1 MEEKKK
7 LNKGLLIVLIIVFF
21 PAAIIYAIVATRKTS
36 EGPVDLTGKSGFI
49 TRLIGAVAWCGNGI
63 YRLIQLST
71 KVDATSGLM
80 FGLPGV
86 IVGGALIALVLL
98 GKDKKLF
105 SIIYLVTT
113 LVLDVF
119 CLISGWYGYY
129 LIAII
134 VSVIGI
140 FGGIRGIKYSAW
152 LANKENE

>member
-1 MEEKKK
+1 MQEKK
-7 LNKGLLIVLIIVFF
+7 LNKGLLILLIIVFF
-21 PAAIIYAIVATRKTS
+21 PAAIVYAIVATRKKPD
-36 EGPVDLTGKSGFI
+36 GPVDMTGKSGFI

-71 KVDATSGLM
+71 KVDATSGFM

-105 SIIYLVTT
+105 NIIYLVLTI
-113 LVLDVF
+113 VLDVF
-119 CLISGWYGYY
+119 CLVSGWYGYY
-129 LIAII
+129 LIAVIL
-134 VSVIGI
+134 SVVGI

-152 LANKENE
+152 LAAKGNE